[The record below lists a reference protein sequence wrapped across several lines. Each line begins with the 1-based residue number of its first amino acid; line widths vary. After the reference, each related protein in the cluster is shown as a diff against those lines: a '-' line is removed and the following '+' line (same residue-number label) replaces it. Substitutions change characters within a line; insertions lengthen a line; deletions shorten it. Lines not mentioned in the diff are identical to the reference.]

1 MAEPKCK
8 IISGETVLEVADA
21 VKGYPRVYLVADEA
35 VRDCVV
41 RISVALSNASV
52 ALEGDILFLHAGEE
66 EKDLSMVMEICR
78 WLLDK
83 GADRS
88 ALLLAVGGGITTD
101 MAGFAASIYKRGIR
115 FAYVPTTLLSQVDA
129 AIGGKTG
136 VNFDHYKNILG
147 VIRQPEFTFVCP
159 EVLETL
165 PYRDFL
171 SGAAEMVKSF
181 IIDNASGNYER
192 ATALLSEIRRS
203 ADKSVVVKAARKELS
218 SLISAAAAIKAG
230 IVERD
235 EFEQG
240 ERRKLNLG
248 HTFAHAIEWAARTDG
263 SHISHGEAVAM
274 GTILAAR
281 VSERHY
287 AEKNDLSFVE
297 SNRETSLSQKLAN
310 DFKQCGLLVECPYP
324 LSVLYSAI
332 WKDKKAE
339 NGKIHFV
346 LMHSIGDVRIEALT
360 VNEIMALLS

>member
-1 MAEPKCK
+1 MAEPKCN

-21 VKGYPRVYLVADEA
+21 VKGYPRVYVVADEA
-35 VRDCVV
+35 VRNIAEH
-41 RISVALSNASV
+41 ISCAVFNSSV
-52 ALEGDILFLHAGEE
+52 DIEDEILFLHASETD
-66 EKDLSMVMEICR
+66 KDLSTVMEICR

-165 PYRDFL
+165 PYWDFL

-181 IIDNASGNYER
+181 IIDNTSGNYER
-192 ATALLSEIRRS
+192 AMELLSGIHRC
-203 ADKSVVVKAARKELS
+203 ADKSVAVKAARKELS

-263 SHISHGEAVAM
+263 RDISHGEAVAM

-287 AEKNDLSFVE
+287 AGKKELSFVE
-297 SNRETSLSQKLAN
+297 STRETSLSQKLAN
-310 DFKQCGLLVECPYP
+310 DFKQCGLPVECPYP
-324 LSVLYSAI
+324 LSVLASAI
-332 WKDKKAE
+332 GKDKKAE

-346 LMHSIGDVRIEALT
+346 LIHSIGDVRIEALT